1 MHPDKVSRTRLSAL
15 TDLPNIG
22 PACAADLR
30 LLGIQTP
37 QQLIGSDGF
46 DLYRRL
52 CEITQVRHD
61 PCVLDTFLSIADF
74 MDGNPARPWWHF
86 TAERKR
92 RWPSL

>member
-1 MHPDKVSRTRLSAL
+1 MHPDKVSRVRLSVL

-22 PACAADLR
+22 PSLAADLR
-30 LLGIQTP
+30 LLGTEP
-37 QQLIGSDGF
+37 PHQLTGRGGS

-52 CEITQVRHD
+52 CGLTQTRHD
-61 PCVLDTFLSIADF
+61 PCVLDTFLSITDF
-74 MDGNPARPWWHF
+74 MAGNPARPWWYF

>member
-1 MHPDKVSRTRLSAL
+1 MHPDKVSRARLSAL

-22 PACAADLR
+22 PALAADLR
-30 LLGIQTP
+30 LLGIETP

-74 MDGNPARPWWHF
+74 MAGNPATPWWHY

-92 RWPSL
+92 RWPLL